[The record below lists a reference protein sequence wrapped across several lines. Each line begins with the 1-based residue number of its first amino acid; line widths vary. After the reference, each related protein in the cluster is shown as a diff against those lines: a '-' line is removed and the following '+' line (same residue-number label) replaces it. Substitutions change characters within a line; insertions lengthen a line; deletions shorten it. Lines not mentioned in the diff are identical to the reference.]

1 MNAVRSNVASLSK
14 LFDLRRE
21 FIDLLLNGCK
31 YACNAI
37 WCVCGGGGAGVVNA
51 AVEDAS
57 RHTSD
62 INSESRRAPFGTD
75 SLYV

>member
-1 MNAVRSNVASLSK
+1 MPYRSNVASLSK

-37 WCVCGGGGAGVVNA
+37 CRCVCVGGGLA
-51 AVEDAS
+51 
-57 RHTSD
+57 
-62 INSESRRAPFGTD
+62 
-75 SLYV
+75 L